1 MTIAVTCVLNNTMTN
16 THRLNWIPNEG
27 NFQEYPYETEWL
39 ECNWK
44 YVHQTLNLVTAF
56 YYPWIKIDYEALSM
70 N

>member
-1 MTIAVTCVLNNTMTN
+1 MTHTQFNA
-16 THRLNWIPNEG
+16 G
-27 NFQEYPYETEWL
+27 NFQEYDYETEWL
-39 ECNWK
+39 ECSWK